1 MPAVF
6 TPPES
11 TVKGYAVSDKN
22 LVCPPGRLAAV
33 WADGQ
38 FKGHYSKSIGCAL
51 MKFRSYST
59 DVPLGGQ
66 KYHFFFVFGL
76 QGVFTKTGQPNM
88 LVCSHTT

>member
-66 KYHFFFVFGL
+66 KYHFFLFSDYKVSSQKQDSL
-76 QGVFTKTGQPNM
+76 I
-88 LVCSHTT
+88 C